1 MATAVTAQLVAM
13 GYDAALPR
21 NFTPLSM
28 LGMAFA
34 ILNSWGVMSASLP
47 LALASGGPS
56 VAVWGVV
63 FAGIGNLSIAVSLAE
78 FLSAYPT
85 AGGQYHWAALIA
97 PNRHAPLLAW
107 VAGWTT
113 VFGWIAVAGSGSV
126 LTSQM
131 VAGMVAQ
138 TENAPHS
145 RASQF
150 VSYLLVTLV
159 AFAVNVL
166 LASQLPSL
174 NKAALYWSILGFIVI
189 PASALLLCK
198 IDFADPS
205 FVFAGFVNK
214 TRWPDAVAWL
224 LGSLQAGLALN
235 GYDAVS
241 HCIEEIPNAAV
252 VGPLVMISCVALGIA
267 TSILFIVVILFVSGG
282 YDAIDDIIGS
292 PLGPLMTI
300 LSNASGSR
308 VVATVLMLFPL
319 LCLVIEPI
327 SGCEN
332 LAMLTCA
339 AQQLFGTISIMT
351 TSSRM
356 VFAFARDGGLP
367 RSDLFERIHKS
378 QALPLNAL
386 CLAATMTALLGF
398 IFLISTTAF
407 NSIASASVV
416 ALSLSYAL
424 PIAIHLAQ
432 GRSKLP
438 DRPFTIS
445 PKLGWVVN
453 IIGVSYTAITTVL
466 FLLPP
471 QLPVRGNMNYAGA
484 VILLVLGTCVAA
496 WYASGRK
503 HYRGPVALRYN
514 EISATAG
521 DGSEEDEEHAD

>member
-1 MATAVTAQLVAM
+1 M

-34 ILNSWGVMSASLP
+34 ILNSWGVMSASLT
-47 LALASGGPS
+47 LALTSGGPS

-63 FAGIGNLSIAVSLAE
+63 FAGIGNLCIAVS
-78 FLSAYPT
+78 SPT
-85 AGGQYHWAALIA
+85 LIA
-97 PNRHAPLLAW
+97 PKRHAPPLAW

-131 VAGMVAQ
+131 SVGMAAQ
-138 TENAPHS
+138 TENAPPHS
-145 RASQF
+145 TASHF
-150 VSYLLVTLV
+150 VSYLLITLI
-159 AFAVNVL
+159 AFAANVL

-189 PASALLLCK
+189 SVSALLLCK
-198 IDFADPS
+198 IDDFADPS
-205 FVFAGFVNK
+205 FVFSGFVNK
-214 TRWPDAVAWL
+214 TGWPDAIAWL

-235 GYDAVS
+235 GHDAVS

-252 VGPLVMISCVALGIA
+252 IGPLVMISCVALGIA
-267 TSILFIVVILFVSGG
+267 TGPIFIVAILFVSGG
-282 YDAIDDIIGS
+282 YGAIDDIIGS
-292 PLGPLMTI
+292 ALGPLMA
-300 LSNASGSR
+300 LLLNATGSR
-308 VVATVLMLFPL
+308 VIATVLLLFPL
-319 LCLVIEPI
+319 LCL
-327 SGCEN
+327 
-332 LAMLTCA
+332 
-339 AQQLFGTISIMT
+339 LFGTISIMT

-367 RSDLFERIHKS
+367 SNDLFEQIH
-378 QALPLNAL
+378 
-386 CLAATMTALLGF
+386 C
-398 IFLISTTAF
+398 I
-407 NSIASASVV
+407 
-416 ALSLSYAL
+416 SYAL

-438 DRPFTIS
+438 DRPFTL
-445 PKLGWVVN
+445 PATLGWVVN
-453 IIGVSYTAITTVL
+453 IVGVFYTAITTVL

-471 QLPVRGNMNYAGA
+471 QLLARGNMNYAGA

-503 HYRGPVALRYN
+503 HYRGPTWRN
-514 EISATAG
+514 
-521 DGSEEDEEHAD
+521 